1 MRGDEVVSFV
11 AQPDPSTWSRS
22 DMDGVNA
29 WQMAP
34 DFDAA
39 RSPLRGMRYVPDR
52 PVADWNDFEK
62 RLRRVFASLAVDVVR
77 LTPHVQTVVW
87 SLNRAGATGF
97 LVQGWFASGQDHRLE
112 IQHGDRGEHIRYIDY
127 PHRPDCGEHIATDT
141 LQALRDGGIAHPSE
155 LNYDGL
161 VLPPAA
167 EFGGLRLG
175 LTRDHRH

>member
-1 MRGDEVVSFV
+1 MRWDEVVSFV
-11 AQPDPSTWSRS
+11 AQLDPSTWSRS
-22 DMDGVNA
+22 NMDGVNA

-87 SLNRAGATGF
+87 SLNRAGATG
-97 LVQGWFASGQDHRLE
+97 
-112 IQHGDRGEHIRYIDY
+112 HGGRGEHIRYIDY